1 QPAWETRILSILLE
15 ITPNLATRATGIPL
29 SSPYGTMW
37 YLFDPTPFS
46 WYKMDAH
53 SMHFGLRIQTNTSIL
68 DLDGENRERT
78 RLLLS
83 QFSLRDQASNWHEHI
98 PAGSITIQ
106 WSIFTTR
113 FLAQFFP
120 PGRNA
125 KLRND
130 FLMFQ
135 QHQGECWNNPR
146 DFSKPIKAISLP
158 HDVPMNKLTSSCE
171 ICNGPQNTQYCMEN
185 PEQAFVEYASSR
197 TDKAG
202 GKYGLVHSIFSSS
215 TGLLSFQ
222 FSSIDGLDA
231 MLENGPWFIRNNQLI
246 LKKWHLDENLLK
258 EDVSTVLRVG
268 EKNTVKKPS
277 QTSQGVPVPMGG
289 TTNLVNNKA
298 TSSGSSF
305 INVNNSS
312 TRTTPIIDKIKKFEE
327 LLTSG
332 KATLV
337 DEDAPS
343 ERVGALPSDTVKN
356 PKLKVNSTTLVL
368 SARSYP
374 TIDLNA
380 HHPPPLQSMPSK
392 HVPRKQAIPMQSLE
406 LGKNGSAFVQGEVSA
421 KMEDPELFTLPCRLG
436 DSKPFD
442 TLADLGSCVNIIPL
456 YLFKKLNIGLLAKS
470 QEKQKKEIG
479 VELFRDNMAI
489 EHVPSPATTRSD
501 DQILLFNAWAP
512 IGKAL
517 TASTDVPS
525 TFTVTTKTTSTLP
538 PLTPPP
544 QQSTVHQDIWS
555 VLTDPKIYIKMDV
568 VVPDSSR
575 DVFRNSYVCHH
586 DMTKCEHAGPK
597 VTTSHGGITTTRMI
611 KRFNVADDLKES
623 SKGH

>member
-1 QPAWETRILSILLE
+1 
-15 ITPNLATRATGIPL
+15 
-29 SSPYGTMW
+29 
-37 YLFDPTPFS
+37 
-46 WYKMDAH
+46 MDAH

-98 PAGSITIQ
+98 PAGSITT
-106 WSIFTTR
+106 WEDLTTR

-135 QHQGECWNNPR
+135 QHQGE
-146 DFSKPIKAISLP
+146 L
-158 HDVPMNKLTSSCE
+158 NKLTSSCE
-171 ICNGPQNTQYCMEN
+171 IYNGPQNTQYCMEN

-197 TDKAG
+197 ADKAG
-202 GKYGLVHSIFSSS
+202 ERGFLSQKGGGGRRGVKEKNGVAPSIKENNGVSTKSDDTMNEDTLVGVASVVLEGVIPSMVDMTVETEKLSSLNDTTVMGSFPPLYMLGTTMAGNAPGKSLYANITGKPSRKKVNAHTLFTHGGNGIDVVVLVDSIRVISERFANTAYGSS

-277 QTSQGVPVPMGG
+277 QTSQGVVPTIKVSNSNPFKVLYSFDNYVELGTNGG

-305 INVNNSS
+305 LNVNNSN

-337 DEDAPS
+337 DKAGNPLKKVEYSDDYDSGDEVASVNNDMARSIAS
-343 ERVGALPSDTVKN
+343 ERVGFGT
-356 PKLKVNSTTLVL
+356 
-368 SARSYP
+368 
-374 TIDLNA
+374 
-380 HHPPPLQSMPSK
+380 
-392 HVPRKQAIPMQSLE
+392 QSLLE
-406 LGKNGSAFVQGEVSA
+406 Q
-421 KMEDPELFTLPCRLG
+421 
-436 DSKPFD
+436 
-442 TLADLGSCVNIIPL
+442 
-456 YLFKKLNIGLLAKS
+456 
-470 QEKQKKEIG
+470 
-479 VELFRDNMAI
+479 
-489 EHVPSPATTRSD
+489 
-501 DQILLFNAWAP
+501 
-512 IGKAL
+512 
-517 TASTDVPS
+517 
-525 TFTVTTKTTSTLP
+525 
-538 PLTPPP
+538 
-544 QQSTVHQDIWS
+544 
-555 VLTDPKIYIKMDV
+555 
-568 VVPDSSR
+568 
-575 DVFRNSYVCHH
+575 
-586 DMTKCEHAGPK
+586 
-597 VTTSHGGITTTRMI
+597 
-611 KRFNVADDLKES
+611 
-623 SKGH
+623 